1 MRIVCAPDSFKGSLD
16 AADAADAMAAGIRTA
31 IPGAD
36 IDCCPVGD
44 GGEGTLNALRVAL
57 GGHSESITVS
67 GKHGETVDASFA
79 NFENGDFAYV
89 ESASAIGL
97 DPDPDKRD
105 VMTASSY
112 GVGELVLAACE
123 YRTTRLLVGLG
134 GSATNDGGCGMAQA
148 LGVRFLDASGQV
160 IDSPIS
166 GGTLPLIAGID
177 TSEVAGSV
185 ANTKVIALC
194 DVQNPLTGPNGAS
207 RVFGPQKGAS
217 EPDVAV
223 LDAGLANLAD
233 VIKRDLGID
242 VDGIPGAGAAGGLG
256 AGLVAF
262 AGADIASGIDTV
274 LDALGFERRVAGAT
288 LCLTGEGRIDG
299 QSLSGKACMGVAAV
313 AARHR
318 VPTVALVGATG
329 PDADQCVAAELSDI
343 VVIGE
348 GRPTEYSIKNVS
360 ALLSAAAARVAR
372 QYAGNGDTIDG

>member
-16 AADAADAMAAGIRTA
+16 AADAADAMAAGIRAA

-44 GGEGTLNALRVAL
+44 GGEGTLNALLLAL
-57 GGHSESITVS
+57 GGHSESSNVT
-67 GKHGETVDASFA
+67 GKHGETVDARFA
-79 NFENGDFAYV
+79 SFENGDFAYV

-112 GVGELVLAACE
+112 GVGELMLAACD
-123 YRTTRLLVGLG
+123 YRPARLLVGLG

-148 LGVRFLDASGQV
+148 LGMRFLDASGQV

-185 ANTKVIALC
+185 ANTKMIALC

-217 EPDVAV
+217 ETDVAL

-233 VIKRDLGID
+233 VIKRDLAID
-242 VDGIPGAGAAGGLG
+242 VDGMPGSGAAGGLG

-274 LDALGFERRVAGAT
+274 LDALGFERRITGAT
-288 LCLTGEGRIDG
+288 LCLTGEGRIDD

-313 AARHR
+313 AARHG

-329 PDADQCVAAELSDI
+329 PDAEQCVAAGLSDI
-343 VVIGE
+343 VVIGR
-348 GRPTEYSIKNVS
+348 GHPTEYSIKNVS
-360 ALLSAAAARVAR
+360 ALISAAAARVAR